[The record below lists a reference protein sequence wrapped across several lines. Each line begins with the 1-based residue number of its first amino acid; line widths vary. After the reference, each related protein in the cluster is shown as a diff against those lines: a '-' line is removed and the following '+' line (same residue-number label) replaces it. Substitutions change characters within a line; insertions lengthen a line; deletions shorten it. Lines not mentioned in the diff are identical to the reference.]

1 MKAQHLQYFESR
13 IAGEQP
19 REYANRVGKLLQD
32 LEDRGIEWTEEP
44 IFRGALLFSV
54 GPEGREAYPFAYI
67 EYPK

>member
-1 MKAQHLQYFESR
+1 MKMQHLEYFESR

-19 REYANRVGKLLQD
+19 KQYKDRINKLLEEWEQAG
-32 LEDRGIEWTEEP
+32 REWTEEP

-54 GPEGREAYPFAYI
+54 GPEGKEARPFAYV